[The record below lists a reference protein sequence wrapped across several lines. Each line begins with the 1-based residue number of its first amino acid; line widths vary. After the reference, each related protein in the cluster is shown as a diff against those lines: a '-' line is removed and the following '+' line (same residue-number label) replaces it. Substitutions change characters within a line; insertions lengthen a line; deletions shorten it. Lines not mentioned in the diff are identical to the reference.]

1 MTHFCSVCALQ
12 ETCWKPQLSG
22 RKQYEDDDDEDDD
35 DDDDDDDNDDVTATV
50 CQCLLQY
57 IQHYINV
64 RFAFML
70 STDCSY

>member
-1 MTHFCSVCALQ
+1 MISVTHFCSVCALQ

-22 RKQYEDDDDEDDD
+22 RKQYEDDDDDDD
-35 DDDDDDDNDDVTATV
+35 EDDDVTATV